1 MSMTKRRLIMRA
13 VHKTARGLH
22 DAGVM
27 GIKTMREID
36 ALCLPRKKKGGR
48 RD

>member
-1 MSMTKRRLIMRA
+1 MAKRKAILET

-27 GIKTMREID
+27 DIKAMREFD

>member
-1 MSMTKRRLIMRA
+1 MSMTKRKLIMRA
-13 VHKTARGLH
+13 VHKTARGLW

-27 GIKTMREID
+27 DAETMRKFD
-36 ALCLPRKKKGGR
+36 SLCLPRKKKGGR